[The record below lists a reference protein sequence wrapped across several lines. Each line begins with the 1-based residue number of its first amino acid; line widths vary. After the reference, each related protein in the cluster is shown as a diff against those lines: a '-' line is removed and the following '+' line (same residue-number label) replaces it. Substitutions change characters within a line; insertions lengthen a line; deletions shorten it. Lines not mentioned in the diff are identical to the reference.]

1 MLFNRHWLA
10 ILGLSA
16 ACLSGCGGGESAA
29 PTAESGA
36 SKAAASNEQAG
47 SQLPT
52 ASIASAGNAAVPE
65 EDDIKIEKP
74 KEGTPEAKILEMTQ
88 LWLKPFPETDDVEK
102 QREAR
107 RERNTKIIEMATDVI
122 AVTHNDKEKEQLF
135 NIGVHRLMEATFQLA
150 MQGDQD
156 SVNSLYEN
164 ASALHSKNPKSKA
177 AADAGWFVAK
187 FADENAI
194 RYASQDPRWV
204 KEFSRQARSFAEKFP
219 QDQNRALALL
229 NDAALS
235 CDVWGLTE
243 DSIQCYAAIRQKY
256 PESEQAEAAVAP
268 LRRLNLPG
276 NVVDLGGPTIDG
288 GFVSVEEFK
297 GSPVLIVFWSTE
309 AKNFVDQS
317 KDLIATTGKYESK
330 GLHVI
335 GVSVD
340 TDELAIDKFA
350 ESSGMSWRN
359 IYHADPAKRGWNSPV
374 VTYYGVQNIPQM
386 WLVGA
391 DGKVLSTG
399 LQAKDLDATL
409 AKVTGSAKSKPA
421 ATAAASLSDDAPEKK
436 TEKK

>member
-1 MLFNRHWLA
+1 MESIMRLSRQGLA
-10 ILGLSA
+10 AWSLSA
-16 ACLSGCGGGESAA
+16 ALLSGCGGENAA
-29 PTAESGA
+29 PTTSSENGAGPNATANSKES
-36 SKAAASNEQAG
+36 

-52 ASIASAGNAAVPE
+52 ASIGADATAPV
-65 EDDIKIEKP
+65 DDEIVIEKP
-74 KEGTPEAKILEMTQ
+74 KDGTPEAIILQMTQ
-88 LWLKPFPETDDVEK
+88 LWLQPFPETDDVEK

-107 RERNTKIIEMATDVI
+107 RERNTKIIEMAEQVI
-122 AVTHNDKEKEQLF
+122 AMTHKDKEKEQLF

-164 ASALHSKNPKSKA
+164 AEALYSKNPKSKA
-177 AADAGWFVAK
+177 AADAAWFVAK
-187 FADENAI
+187 FADENAL
-194 RYASQDPRWV
+194 RYSSQDVRWV

-219 QDQNRALALL
+219 QEQNRAVPLL
-229 NDAALS
+229 NDAAAS
-235 CDVWGLTE
+235 CDVWGLHE
-243 DSIQCYAAIRQKY
+243 DAIQCYAAIRQKF

-276 NVVDLGGPTIDG
+276 STVDLGGPTIDG
-288 GFVSVEEFK
+288 GFVSVEEYK

-317 KDLIATTGKYESK
+317 KEIVAVTNKYETK

-359 IYHADPAKRGWNSPV
+359 IYHPDPTKRGWNNPV
-374 VTYYGVQNIPQM
+374 VTYYGVQNIPQL
-386 WLVGA
+386 WLVGT

-399 LQAKDLDATL
+399 VQIKDLEPTL
-409 AKVTGSAKSKPA
+409 AKVTGSAKAKIAATLSEDKPA
-421 ATAAASLSDDAPEKK
+421 KK
-436 TEKK
+436 